1 MVFCFANLSYLL
13 HTMRKMCSKDKNFG
27 PRISKFFRSI
37 KQFIR
42 TVKIQNNF
50 WWQNVFLTCSWRFP
64 KSNESEQLEFKPEKL
79 LGFRN
84 MQEKLEKAVN
94 LPYLQKTD
102 FASFYIN
109 ELTLTNVKR
118 MLDIRFILWMVS
130 NAKIFPLKN
139 SLVNKKTKI
148 DHMYPKHLFVSCSQ
162 FICNVLEVR

>member
-1 MVFCFANLSYLL
+1 MKSQI
-13 HTMRKMCSKDKNFG
+13 FG
-27 PRISKFFRSI
+27 GIHIFFIFFFRSI
-37 KQFIR
+37 EQFIR

-102 FASFYIN
+102 LASFYIN

-139 SLVNKKTKI
+139 SLVNKKLKLT
-148 DHMYPKHLFVSCSQ
+148 
-162 FICNVLEVR
+162 ICILNICLCLTANLSAMF